1 MDASSLKPSA
11 AASKPAC
18 SQPKGLPNLRAVRPH
33 VLRASAFES
42 QSAAQQQPLSAQRKA
57 ASRRGRVLDLVA
69 ACVECNARV
78 QRFETLAG
86 RSAMVGFLIAVAAE
100 CLGEK
105 QGLFGAWSPQDVQL
119 YSAAVLL
126 LVSSSAILA
135 TMSKRIGRKFQ
146 EAVLTSLT
154 ALSGSKGSLTYQN
167 VDKAVDYVFDSVF
180 DKELVFGTLVDD
192 IEDI

>member
-1 MDASSLKPSA
+1 MDASSLKHCA
-11 AASKPAC
+11 ATSKPPC
-18 SQPKGLPNLRAVRPH
+18 TLPKGLPNLQGVRPH
-33 VLRASAFES
+33 VARASAIEP
-42 QSAAQQQPLSAQRKA
+42 QPAAQQPVSARRKA
-57 ASRRGRVLDLVA
+57 ASHRGRVLDLVA
-69 ACVECNARV
+69 ACVECNALV

-105 QGLFGAWSPQDVQL
+105 QGLFGAWSPQDIQL

>member
-1 MDASSLKPSA
+1 M
-11 AASKPAC
+11 
-18 SQPKGLPNLRAVRPH
+18 
-33 VLRASAFES
+33 
-42 QSAAQQQPLSAQRKA
+42 
-57 ASRRGRVLDLVA
+57 LDLVA
-69 ACVECNARV
+69 ACVECNALV

-105 QGLFGAWSPQDVQL
+105 QGLFGAWSPQDIQL